1 MAHFE
6 IYLESSG
13 NIFAGGADL
22 ISISDFLS
30 RELCVTLPR
39 ADLYMWH
46 AKFPKMSCH
55 NHTGSQY
62 MKKV

>member
-39 ADLYMWH
+39 AVH
-46 AKFPKMSCH
+46 SI
-55 NHTGSQY
+55 
-62 MKKV
+62 

>member
-30 RELCVTLPR
+30 RELIVCNVTPR
-39 ADLYMWH
+39 GSIYVARQI
-46 AKFPKMSCH
+46 PK
-55 NHTGSQY
+55 NG
-62 MKKV
+62 V

>member
-6 IYLESSG
+6 IYLESSR

-30 RELCVTLPR
+30 REFCVTLPR
-39 ADLYMWH
+39 ADLYIYV
-46 AKFPKMSCH
+46 ARQIPK
-55 NHTGSQY
+55 NEL
-62 MKKV
+62 

>member
-22 ISISDFLS
+22 IFIERVVCNVTPRGSIFG
-30 RELCVTLPR
+30 LPI
-39 ADLYMWH
+39 
-46 AKFPKMSCH
+46 
-55 NHTGSQY
+55 N
-62 MKKV
+62 

>member
-22 ISISDFLS
+22 ISISDFFIERVVCNVTPRGS
-30 RELCVTLPR
+30 IYVARQIPKNEL
-39 ADLYMWH
+39 
-46 AKFPKMSCH
+46 
-55 NHTGSQY
+55 
-62 MKKV
+62 

>member
-30 RELCVTLPR
+30 RDVCNVTLR
-39 ADLYMWH
+39 GSIYVARQI
-46 AKFPKMSCH
+46 PK
-55 NHTGSQY
+55 NEL
-62 MKKV
+62 

>member
-30 RELCVTLPR
+30 ISQIPKNEL
-39 ADLYMWH
+39 
-46 AKFPKMSCH
+46 
-55 NHTGSQY
+55 
-62 MKKV
+62 